1 MRSLTAGGVLALLV
15 GACWFVRGSDPVR
28 QPIHL
33 HAAAAESADES
44 PFGIVEH
51 HRPPRPVEM
60 PAAAAAVVP
69 ASLAA
74 TIEQLTATGDSR
86 DAYRAFRLIAQ
97 CVRAHELD
105 DDMKSL
111 PMGPEFEAEH
121 HAYGD
126 GRQRLQEACGDI
138 TAAHIAVRLRLVE
151 QAARAG
157 VPGAVTAWIGEGPFG
172 DRSALDQRP
181 DDPLVT
187 EWVTQAIAS
196 VKAAAK
202 RDDIE
207 AIVQFSLLSLYWEL
221 DEIDKLKALLQ
232 HAAGPNLSDP
242 QSRLISTW
250 RRGEAMRAGINETA
264 ATPFGETVTAR
275 E

>member
-1 MRSLTAGGVLALLV
+1 MKTVTAGGVLALLV
-15 GACWFVRGSDPVR
+15 GACWFVLGSDPVR
-28 QPIHL
+28 RPVLL
-33 HAAAAESADES
+33 HAAAAESVDES

-51 HRPPRPVEM
+51 RRPPRPVEK
-60 PAAAAAVVP
+60 PATTAASVP

-86 DAYRAFRLIAQ
+86 DAYRAFRLIAP

-111 PMGPEFEAEH
+111 PMGPDFAAEH

-126 GRQRLQEACGDI
+126 GRQRLQAACGDI
-138 TAAHIAVRLRLVE
+138 TTAHIAARLRLVE

-172 DRSALDQRP
+172 DRSALDQRR

-187 EWVTQAIAS
+187 EWVEQAIAS
-196 VKAAAK
+196 VKAAAR

-221 DEIDKLKALLQ
+221 DEIDKLKALVQ
-232 HAAGPNLSDP
+232 HAAGRNLRDP
-242 QSRLISTW
+242 EGRLIAIW
-250 RRGEAMRAGINETA
+250 RRGEAMRAGTNETA
-264 ATPFGETVTAR
+264 ATPFDEVVTAR